1 MVFTTTGKVIS
12 TIGNEIQEQIEEEFN
27 TPSINTEENSPTQSV
42 NPSTNWNNYEFSVN
56 NVTLKLPCTYNE
68 LSNAT
73 LATMKEIDLNSTLAT
88 NYYALVNMYK
98 DNKLALSVEILND
111 TGSNIVYKDGKVTR
125 VSQTKYHL
133 SVGAPEII
141 FPGGLK
147 AGQQITKNE
156 LVLLFGEPSDTYN
169 YTSDNYVSDTY
180 SYVENASFTTT
191 NYYKIK
197 VVNGV
202 IDELTIDH
210 RNY

>member
-1 MVFTTTGKVIS
+1 M
-12 TIGNEIQEQIEEEFN
+12 
-27 TPSINTEENSPTQSV
+27 P
-42 NPSTNWNNYEFSVN
+42 Y
-56 NVTLKLPCTYNE
+56 TYNE

-73 LATMKEIDLNSTLAT
+73 LAVMKDEDLNKKVAT
-88 NYYALVNMYK
+88 NYYTLMNMYK
-98 DNKLALSVEILND
+98 DNKLALSIEILND
-111 TGSNIVYKDGKVTR
+111 TGADIEYKNGKVTR
-125 VSQTKYHL
+125 VSQSQYNV
-133 SVGAPEII
+133 SNGSNEIV

-180 SYVENASFTTT
+180 SYVENTSYTTT